1 MRFFE
6 MNFFETLAVA
16 FIVLK
21 LTGVVAWPWWVV
33 LLPGGIFWLIL
44 IILIVSGAV

>member
-1 MRFFE
+1 
-6 MNFFETLAVA
+6 MNFFEMLTVV

-33 LLPGGIFWLIL
+33 LLPVGMFWLIM
-44 IILIVSGAV
+44 IILIVSSSV